1 MMLNVWKSMK
11 MKTNKKEILSSVT
24 GNLND
29 IASVILILG
38 SQNAHYHFKKT
49 VLILNLLH
57 MADTSHK

>member
-1 MMLNVWKSMK
+1 MK

>member
-1 MMLNVWKSMK
+1 M
-11 MKTNKKEILSSVT
+11 EIDENEDKQEGNSFFSNLK

-38 SQNAHYHFKKT
+38 SQNAHQNFKKT

-57 MADTSHK
+57 MVDTSDK

>member
-1 MMLNVWKSMK
+1 MK

-38 SQNAHYHFKKT
+38 SQNAQ
-49 VLILNLLH
+49 
-57 MADTSHK
+57 